1 MPSYKGYLTKSEIDR
16 KFAMTAA
23 RDQGR
28 AEGKIDVAKKMLE
41 KNMDISNYEVTLT
54 DVAKEEIEN
63 IYAYILENLHEE
75 IAANKLMDKI
85 EDGVLRLA
93 QNPYSCP
100 KVKVKPHN
108 EIYRKLIINNYIVL
122 YDIDK
127 EYKKTVIYRV
137 IHEKTDY
144 LKLLEN

>member
-1 MPSYKGYLTKSEIDR
+1 MNILEIIEKKRDKQILT
-16 KFAMTAA
+16 
-23 RDQGR
+23 
-28 AEGKIDVAKKMLE
+28 
-41 KNMDISNYEVTLT
+41 
-54 DVAKEEIEN
+54 KEEIEN

-85 EDGVLRLA
+85 EDGVLRLE

-122 YDIDK
+122 YDIDE

>member
-1 MPSYKGYLTKSEIDR
+1 
-16 KFAMTAA
+16 
-23 RDQGR
+23 
-28 AEGKIDVAKKMLE
+28 
-41 KNMDISNYEVTLT
+41 MDISNYEVTLT
-54 DVAKEEIEN
+54 DVAK
-63 IYAYILENLHEE
+63 EE

-93 QNPYSCP
+93 QNPYFCP

-122 YDIDK
+122 YDIDE

>member
-1 MPSYKGYLTKSEIDR
+1 
-16 KFAMTAA
+16 
-23 RDQGR
+23 
-28 AEGKIDVAKKMLE
+28 
-41 KNMDISNYEVTLT
+41 MDISNYEVTLT

-122 YDIDK
+122 YDIDE

-137 IHEKTDY
+137 IHEKQII
-144 LKLLEN
+144 

>member
-1 MPSYKGYLTKSEIDR
+1 
-16 KFAMTAA
+16 
-23 RDQGR
+23 
-28 AEGKIDVAKKMLE
+28 
-41 KNMDISNYEVTLT
+41 MDISNYEVTLT

-63 IYAYILENLHEE
+63 IYAYILEDLHEE

-122 YDIDK
+122 YDIDE

-144 LKLLEN
+144 LKLLED